1 MQQEEIKFKGK
12 NNPKIKSIV
21 DDEVLKFYKGKEDLS
36 DPDAF
41 ESFVKATENLIRK
54 DPRYSNYIHELK
66 SRGFNKDVM
75 QSGIDNDKFPNTS
88 IEMHHG
94 PMFTLY
100 DIVSIVTDHLLNDDQ
115 KVSTFGVAKLV
126 LCEHE
131 LHRIQ
136 VVMGLTKTNHE
147 LVHDGKMFIHINQS
161 LGDVMSFI
169 KDFKKGLR
177 REHLYTLEEYLRLC
191 KKYNATDN
199 DYLTITKVVKKIAKY
214 KDSQDI

>member
-1 MQQEEIKFKGK
+1 MNEELKFKGK

-21 DDEVLKFYKGKEDLS
+21 DDDVLKFYFDKEDLS
-36 DPDAF
+36 DPDEF
-41 ESFVKATENLIRK
+41 EYFVKAVEALIRK

-75 QSGIDNDKFPNTS
+75 QSEIDNDKFPNTD

-100 DIVSIVTDHLLNDDQ
+100 DIVSIVTDHLLMSNQ

-131 LHRIQ
+131 MHRIQ

-147 LVHDGKMFIHINQS
+147 LAHDGKIFIHLNQAI
-161 LGDVMSFI
+161 GDIMGFI
-169 KDFKKGLR
+169 KDFRYGFR
-177 REHLYTLEEYLRLC
+177 REHLYTLEQYLRLC
-191 KKYNATDN
+191 KENEATDN
-199 DYLTITKVVKKIAKY
+199 DYLCLTKVMKKINKY
-214 KDSQDI
+214 MSKLNDQ

>member
-1 MQQEEIKFKGK
+1 MQEDIKFKGK
-12 NNPKIKSIV
+12 NNPKIKSTTG
-21 DDEVLKFYKGKEDLS
+21 DEVLKFYLGKEDLA
-36 DPDAF
+36 DPDDF
-41 ESFVKATENLIRK
+41 QNFVKAVETLVRK

-75 QSGIDNDKFPNTS
+75 QSEIDNDKFPNTD

-100 DIVSIVTDHLLNDDQ
+100 DIVSIVTDHLLNSGQ

-147 LVHDGKMFIHINQS
+147 LAHDGKILVHLNQAI
-161 LGDVMSFI
+161 GDVMGFI
-169 KDFKKGLR
+169 KDFKLGLR
-177 REHLYTLEEYLRLC
+177 REHLYTLEQYLSLC
-191 KKYNATDN
+191 KKYDATDN
-199 DYLTITKVVKKIAKY
+199 DYLMLSKVVKKINKY
-214 KDSQDI
+214 NRVD

>member
-1 MQQEEIKFKGK
+1 MDQENELVFKGK
-12 NNPKIKSIV
+12 NNPKIKSTV
-21 DDEVLKFYKGKEDLS
+21 DDDVLKFYQGREELA
-36 DPDAF
+36 DPDDF
-41 ESFVKATENLIRK
+41 ERFIKAVESLVRK

-75 QSGIDNDKFPNTS
+75 QSDIDNEKFPNTD

-100 DIVSIVTDHLLNDDQ
+100 DIVSIVTDHLINSGQ

-131 LHRIQ
+131 MHRIQ
-136 VVMGLTKTNHE
+136 VIMGLTKTNHE
-147 LVHDGKMFIHINQS
+147 LVHDGKMFIHINQAI
-161 LGDVMSFI
+161 GDVMGFI

-177 REHLYTLEEYLRLC
+177 REHLYTLQEYLNLC
-191 KKYNATDN
+191 NKYDATDN
-199 DYLTITKVVKKIAKY
+199 DYLELRKVIKKIDKY
-214 KDSQDI
+214 IDN

>member
-1 MQQEEIKFKGK
+1 MQDELKLKGK
-12 NNPKIKSIV
+12 NNPKIKSICS
-21 DDEVLKFYKGKEDLS
+21 DEVLKFYLGKEDLA
-36 DPDAF
+36 DPDVF
-41 ESFVKATENLIRK
+41 DRFVKSVESLVRK

-75 QSGIDNDKFPNTS
+75 QSEIDNDKFPNTD

-100 DIVSIVTDHLLNDDQ
+100 DITSIVIDHLLNSGQ
-115 KVSTFGVAKLV
+115 KVSSFGVAKLI

-147 LVHDGKMFIHINQS
+147 LCHTGDIFVHINQS
-161 LGDVMSFI
+161 IGDVMGFI
-169 KDFKKGLR
+169 KDFKLGLR
-177 REHLYTLEEYLRLC
+177 REHLYTLEQYLSLC
-191 KKYNATDN
+191 KKYDATDN
-199 DYLTITKVVKKIAKY
+199 DYLVLNKAIKKINKY
-214 KDSQDI
+214 NS